1 MTWSQVSIVYP
12 GTCGKTSPNF
22 GNSSPN
28 SEVRVMVYPIDIRPD
43 AVFPQYPWGST
54 QIRCF
59 IAKSFHFLWGFATR
73 PLLTRGSAPWP
84 RWGHSRWTP
93 AYSPMSGF
101 PPRNPRV
108 WIKPCKNFTAH
119 CSSTSLVWSRSIFL
133 SVHTTAVILCTT
145 ISRCLYAVK
154 PDSHWQ
160 CQRDKIAEFRRVGG
174 VNLIGD
180 KLQKSWTIITIK
192 QLKCKI
198 SYLSPPSTT

>member
-1 MTWSQVSIVYP
+1 MLYSEKLSLPVRIRHQAPPDQGLCPLTPLGAQPLNPSIF
-12 GTCGKTSPNF
+12 PNVWL
-22 GNSSPN
+22 S
-28 SEVRVMVYPIDIRPD
+28 
-43 AVFPQYPWGST
+43 
-54 QIRCF
+54 
-59 IAKSFHFLWGFATR
+59 
-73 PLLTRGSAPWP
+73 
-84 RWGHSRWTP
+84 
-93 AYSPMSGF
+93 
-101 PPRNPRV
+101 PRNPRV
-108 WIKPCKNFTAH
+108 WIKPCKHFTAH

-133 SVHTTAVILCTT
+133 SVRTTAVILCTT